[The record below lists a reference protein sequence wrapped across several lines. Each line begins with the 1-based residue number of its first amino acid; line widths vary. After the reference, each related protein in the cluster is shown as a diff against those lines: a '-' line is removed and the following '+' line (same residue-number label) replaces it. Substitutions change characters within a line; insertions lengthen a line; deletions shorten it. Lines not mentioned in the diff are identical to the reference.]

1 MQSFWHPFE
10 PLLLALGHGAARTYS
25 FFLILAQHRLF
36 FLLLIGSSSKDIR
49 RTSVGGET
57 FIFFLICHET
67 QICVTNSLNR
77 ALCPKIWAL
86 YYSAEYCS
94 RMRKRTFRW
103 RESGLKRLYSS
114 SLLKCWIM
122 SSSRTLCLHLSFS
135 LDLPN
140 LRQGQGA
147 WICGMPFTRVFI
159 PPRFSSPSSSN
170 IYCFFSHFNIKRYDQ
185 MRKNLP
191 CNIFSRITHHMHQH
205 LISTMLV
212 SG

>member
-1 MQSFWHPFE
+1 MLQLYFTADANFLTSFQNIAIT
-10 PLLLALGHGAARTYS
+10 ALGHGADRTFS
-25 FFLILAQHRLF
+25 FLLILAQHRLL
-36 FLLLIGSSSKDIR
+36 FLLLRGSSSKDIR

-57 FIFFLICHET
+57 FIFFLICRET

-77 ALCPKIWAL
+77 PLCPKIWAL
-86 YYSAEYCS
+86 NYSAEYCP
-94 RMRKRTFRW
+94 RMWKRTFGW
-103 RESGLKRLYSS
+103 RESGLKRLCSS

-159 PPRFSSPSSSN
+159 PPRFSSPLSTN
-170 IYCFFSHFNIKRYDQ
+170 IYCFYFAF
-185 MRKNLP
+185 
-191 CNIFSRITHHMHQH
+191 
-205 LISTMLV
+205 
-212 SG
+212 

>member
-10 PLLLALGHGAARTYS
+10 PLLFALGHGAARTYS

-77 ALCPKIWAL
+77 PLCPKIWAL
-86 YYSAEYCS
+86 YYSAEYCP
-94 RMRKRTFRW
+94 RMRKRTFGW
-103 RESGLKRLYSS
+103 RESGLKRLCSS
-114 SLLKCWIM
+114 SLLKCWIISSCRM
-122 SSSRTLCLHLSFS
+122 SFLHLSFS

-159 PPRFSSPSSSN
+159 PPRFSSPSSTN
-170 IYCFFSHFNIKRYDQ
+170 IYCFYFAF
-185 MRKNLP
+185 
-191 CNIFSRITHHMHQH
+191 
-205 LISTMLV
+205 
-212 SG
+212 

>member
-77 ALCPKIWAL
+77 PLCPKIWAL
-86 YYSAEYCS
+86 YYSAEYCP
-94 RMRKRTFRW
+94 RMRKRTFGW
-103 RESGLKRLYSS
+103 RESGLKRLCSS

-122 SSSRTLCLHLSFS
+122 SSSRTLCLST
-135 LDLPN
+135 
-140 LRQGQGA
+140 
-147 WICGMPFTRVFI
+147 C
-159 PPRFSSPSSSN
+159 PS
-170 IYCFFSHFNIKRYDQ
+170 
-185 MRKNLP
+185 
-191 CNIFSRITHHMHQH
+191 H
-205 LISTMLV
+205 LISQTCVKGKALEFVVCRSRASSFPLGFLHLQVVIFIAFFRILTLKDMIKCASTCHVIYSAESL
-212 SG
+212 